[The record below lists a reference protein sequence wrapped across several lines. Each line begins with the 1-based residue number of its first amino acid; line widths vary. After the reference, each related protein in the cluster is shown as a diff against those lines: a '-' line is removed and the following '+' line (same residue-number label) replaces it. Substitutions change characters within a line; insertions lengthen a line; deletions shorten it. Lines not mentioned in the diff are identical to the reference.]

1 MYDQILYPTDG
12 SSGSKAAAAHVKQLA
27 SAFDATVHVLYV
39 VDTTHPGGGMTG
51 ASLADADSGF
61 SGGGGADG
69 EGGMVGDQSDGGT
82 RRAAL
87 TERAESV
94 VEEAA
99 STFEGVE
106 SVTAVEYGTPHSAI
120 LEYADDHAV
129 DLVVMGT
136 HGRTGVERYLL
147 GSVTEKVVRLADP
160 PVVTVRVD
168 ESE

>member
-1 MYDQILYPTDG
+1 MYDRILYPTDG

-51 ASLADADSGF
+51 NPLAEEGSWFGGSGEE
-61 SGGGGADG
+61 S
-69 EGGMVGDQSDGGT
+69 ESGMVGDQSDGEK
-82 RRAAL
+82 RREAL
-87 TERAESV
+87 AERAEAV

-99 STFEGVE
+99 SAFEGVE

-120 LEYADDHAV
+120 LEYADEHGV

-160 PVVTVRVD
+160 PVVTVRAD